1 MACATRVPRAPRR
14 SLRYRVSDLPDLL
27 FTGTIVMIMKPSFL
41 AAAVFAVLVSPAL
54 AGSIE
59 IDAPYARS
67 SGPAAKSG
75 AAFMAI
81 LNSGDTPRRLIGV
94 SSDVAMRV
102 ELHTHAENDQGLMQM
117 LKLEEGILLK
127 AGESHLLQRGGDH
140 VMLMGLT
147 RGLVDGESIT
157 LTLQFENGEDVVVE
171 VPVDLSR
178 TPRSK

>member
-1 MACATRVPRAPRR
+1 MF
-14 SLRYRVSDLPDLL
+14 DLPDLL
-27 FTGTIVMIMKPSFL
+27 FTGTIVMIMKSSFL

-59 IDAPYARS
+59 IDAPYARA

-75 AAFMAI
+75 AAFMGI
-81 LNSGDTPRRLIGV
+81 LNSGDTVRRLIGV
-94 SSDVAMRV
+94 SSDAAMRV

-147 RGLVDGESIT
+147 RALVDGESIT
-157 LTLQFENGEDVVVE
+157 LTLQFENGETVVVE